1 VVLNPKRLLVAIT
14 PLAGALTLPLAVPL
28 VIAPGGIPTAVT
40 VAVVVS
46 CLWFTLML
54 SSSEMP
60 GHD

>member
-1 VVLNPKRLLVAIT
+1 MVLSPQRLLVAIT

-28 VIAPGGIPTAVT
+28 VIAQWGIPTAVT
-40 VAVVVS
+40 MAVVVS
-46 CLWFTLML
+46 TLWFTLML